1 MSYIDTYTQLVGTP
15 AFENTIPWLYL
26 DSDAPPNA
34 TTACGLLVAGLGASQ
49 ALPWCNPDWTPA
61 DEAAIAAD
69 WHRVT
74 MLPGSKVAGFY
85 HSAQGLQLSQV
96 DILNI
101 TRAKVVQCD
110 TELAASYSA
119 YDFFPDCVKIA
130 LLDMVWNLGI
140 SKLRSTYPHFNVAV
154 SAQDWKTAAA
164 QCGRNVNVPAFAP
177 RNAWTVA
184 QFNQA
189 VNA

>member
-15 AFENTIPWLYL
+15 SFENTIPWLYL

-34 TTACGLLVAGLGASQ
+34 TTACGLLVASLGASQ
-49 ALPWCNPDWTPA
+49 ALPWCNADWTLA
-61 DEAAIAAD
+61 DEAAIATD

-74 MLPGSKVAGFY
+74 ALPGGKVAGFY
-85 HSAQGLQLSQV
+85 HSAQGLQLSQGDV
-96 DILNI
+96 LNI
-101 TRAKVVQCD
+101 TRAHVVQCD
-110 TELAASYSA
+110 TELASFYSD
-119 YDFFPDCVKIA
+119 YDTFPDCVKIA
-130 LLDMVWNLGI
+130 LLDMTWNLGI
-140 SKLRSTYPHFNVAV
+140 EKLKETYPHFNAAV
-154 SAQDWKTAAA
+154 NAQDWATAAA
-164 QCGRNVNVPAFAP
+164 QSGRNVHVPAFAP